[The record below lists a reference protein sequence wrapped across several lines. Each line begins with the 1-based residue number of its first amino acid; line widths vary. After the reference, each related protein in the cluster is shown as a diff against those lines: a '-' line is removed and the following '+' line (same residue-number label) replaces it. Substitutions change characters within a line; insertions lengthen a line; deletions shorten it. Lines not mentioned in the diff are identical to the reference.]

1 MHRRWCA
8 GTCGSIPSF
17 GFPGKYFNDRLM
29 EAIDDLLATP
39 ELDAPAKLL
48 RPRVLY
54 EFADPD
60 LETRSAGQKILLR
73 MGPENAARLKAKLW
87 EIRRELLAASG
98 RR

>member
-1 MHRRWCA
+1 
-8 GTCGSIPSF
+8 
-17 GFPGKYFNDRLM
+17 M

-39 ELDAPAKLL
+39 ELDAPVKLL

-73 MGPENAARLKAKLW
+73 MGPENAARVKASFG
-87 EIRRELLAASG
+87 RPAASYSRWRSPLG
-98 RR
+98 IRASRDYSGSVGDR